1 MLLYYTPITAPILL
15 RLKMLVVR
23 KNIWFLLFCALLLS
37 GCGTI
42 DMRKISIDPKIPT
55 LSAKKSSRN
64 AGLVLNESIVNYNYS
79 FNSGL
84 QIFLMANVKGEIEV
98 GKNLSQAIYG
108 IVSNKFGN
116 VAVVRDIK
124 ELSGVDMYLVPRIT
138 SFEYSPPFTGM
149 SSHTAEVEL
158 VTDVFSR
165 DGQRRDSFVVKQE
178 GSRSMLN
185 QIVMES
191 NYDMAQYAVNE
202 AIENLLK
209 EFARK
214 LDERY

>member
-15 RLKMLVVR
+15 RLKMHVMR
-23 KNIWFLLFCALLLS
+23 KNILFLLFCALLLS

-64 AGLVLNESIVNYNYS
+64 AGLVLNENFVNYKYS
-79 FNSGL
+79 FNSGI